1 MGFKSLSFTLPE
13 NVSQRETEELVL
25 SLADD
30 DSVDGILVQLPL
42 PKGLN
47 EKRLLSLIP
56 PEKDVDG
63 FHPYNVG
70 NLMLGEQTVVS
81 CTPFGVLLL
90 LQDYDIEIAGKNAVI
105 VGRSNIV
112 GKPMAMLLLKENATV
127 TICHSKTQNLKEICR
142 RADILVAAIGK
153 AGFITADMVKEGAVV
168 VDVGINR
175 VDGKLKGDVD
185 FDAVKEKASY
195 ITPVPGGVGPMTIA
209 MLLTNTYLCAEERER
224 AKNR

>member
-1 MGFKSLSFTLPE
+1 MSAVIMDGKASSLSQKEYLKVKSEVFAEKYGRKPCLAVILAGSDPASEVYVRNKIKGCEFVGFKSLSFTLPE

-63 FHPYNVG
+63 STHYNVG

-81 CTPFGVLLL
+81 CTAFRRSASL
-90 LQDYDIEIAGKNAVI
+90 AGLRYRNNGQK
-105 VGRSNIV
+105 
-112 GKPMAMLLLKENATV
+112 
-127 TICHSKTQNLKEICR
+127 R
-142 RADILVAAIGK
+142 RDRRPQQYCG
-153 AGFITADMVKEGAVV
+153 
-168 VDVGINR
+168 
-175 VDGKLKGDVD
+175 
-185 FDAVKEKASY
+185 
-195 ITPVPGGVGPMTIA
+195 
-209 MLLTNTYLCAEERER
+209 
-224 AKNR
+224 